1 MIRQRIIYVLALIGS
16 AIFYLSYQEWFSW
29 VLLLVVV
36 FFPWLSLILSVVAMR
51 QMRIELNVPAT
62 ASMGSAE
69 EIKLKISYKL
79 PLPPY
84 NSKILITKP
93 LTGEHWKLNSGAKLP
108 TEHCGKLH
116 VQMLKPAVYDYL
128 GIFHLKIKN
137 TNSQTVLILPDPVE
151 MDIPESL
158 FKYLHPR
165 WRRKLGGG
173 FGENHEIRQ
182 YHPGDNLNQIHWK
195 LSAKA
200 GELMLREPMEP
211 ERGQMLLTMDQN
223 GTAAELDRKLG
234 RLLWL
239 GQWLLDRELPF
250 DLRVLTANGTE
261 SWTVREKE
269 DVDQCIISLLD
280 TPFARK
286 GSLEDEMFQ
295 VAWRHHIGGEPDEA

>member
-1 MIRQRIIYVLALIGS
+1 MLM
-16 AIFYLSYQEWFSW
+16 
-29 VLLLVVV
+29 LVVV

-62 ASMGSAE
+62 ASMGSKE
-69 EIKLKISYKL
+69 DIKLKISYKL

-116 VQMLKPAVYDYL
+116 VQMHKPAVYDYL
-128 GIFHLKIKN
+128 GIFQLRIKN
-137 TNSQTVLILPDPVE
+137 INSQTVLILPEPVE
-151 MDIPESL
+151 MDIPETL
-158 FKYLHPR
+158 FNYLHPR
-165 WRRKLGGG
+165 WRRKPGGG

-182 YHPGDNLNQIHWK
+182 YQPGDNLNQIHWK
-195 LSAKA
+195 LSAKV

-211 ERGQMLLTMDQN
+211 ERGQMLLTMDLN

-239 GQWLLDRELPF
+239 GQWLLDRGLFFEI
-250 DLRVLTANGTE
+250 RVLTANGVE
-261 SWTVREKE
+261 DWSIREKE
-269 DVDQCIISLLD
+269 DVDQCIIALLD

-286 GSLEDEMFQ
+286 GTLENEKFQ
-295 VAWRHHIGGEPDEA
+295 VAWRHHIGGELDEA